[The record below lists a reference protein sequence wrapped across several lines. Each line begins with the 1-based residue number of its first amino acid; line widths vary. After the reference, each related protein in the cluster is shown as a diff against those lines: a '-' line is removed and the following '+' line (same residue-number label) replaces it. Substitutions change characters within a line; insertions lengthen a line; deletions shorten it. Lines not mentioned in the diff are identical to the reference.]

1 MTEFKICGLRTVEHA
16 LAAADAGA
24 SFLGFV
30 FVPGVRRQIDE
41 ALASE
46 IIQEVRRRTGSDG
59 PRIVGLFANQ
69 ALSEVNRIVSKCSLD
84 FAQLCGDEPPDY
96 WDNVEA
102 WVIKMLKVADDGPQ
116 QKLVASLRKH
126 IEEAASRM
134 HMCLLDKYTAGAL
147 GGAGKSFD
155 WKIAAEIAKHYRII
169 LAGGL
174 TPKNVEEAIST
185 ASPWVVDVS
194 TGVET
199 DGVKDVEKIVAFGNT
214 VRAVGVA

>member
-1 MTEFKICGLRTVEHA
+1 MTEFKICGLRTLEHA
-16 LAAADAGA
+16 LAAADSGA
-24 SFLGFV
+24 AFLGFV

-46 IIQEVRRRTGSDG
+46 IIQEVRRRTGSGG

-69 ALSEVNRIVSKCSLD
+69 AVSDVNRIISKCDLD

-96 WDNVEA
+96 WDSVEA
-102 WVIKMLKVADDGPQ
+102 WVIKMLKVAEDGPQ
-116 QKLVASLRKH
+116 QKLIASLRKH
-126 IEEAASRM
+126 IEEAGSRM

-147 GGAGKSFD
+147 GGAGKTFD
-155 WKIAAEIAKHYRII
+155 WSVAAEIAKRYRII

-174 TPKNVEEAIST
+174 TPKNVHEAIST
-185 ASPWVVDVS
+185 ASPWGVDVS

-199 DGVKDVEKIVAFGNT
+199 DGVKDIEKIKAFGDT
-214 VRAVGVA
+214 VRAFTAA

>member
-1 MTEFKICGLRTVEHA
+1 MTEFKICGLRTVDHA
-16 LAAADAGA
+16 LAAVDAGA

-30 FVPGVRRQIDE
+30 FVPRVRRQIDE

-46 IIQEVRRRTGSDG
+46 IICEVRKRTGPDG

-69 ALSEVNRIVSKCSLD
+69 PMSEVNRIVGQCNLD
-84 FAQLCGDEPPDY
+84 FAQLCGDEAPDY
-96 WDNVEA
+96 CDNVDA

-126 IEEAASRM
+126 IEEAKSRL
-134 HMCLLDKYTAGAL
+134 HECLLDKYSAGAL
-147 GGAGKSFD
+147 GGTGKSFD
-155 WKIAAEIAKHYRII
+155 WNIAAEIAKHYRII

-174 TPKNVEEAIST
+174 TPKNVGEAIST

-199 DGVKDVEKIVAFGNT
+199 DGVKDIDKIRAFGKT
-214 VRAVGVA
+214 VLSAGVA